1 MDVVEVLIHVHP
13 ELPDAERA
21 SVIQEIQGD
30 EGVVAVHFS
39 EVTNHILM
47 VKYDA
52 NATDAHKIL
61 AHAQTHDSAATIASM

>member
-21 SVIQEIQGD
+21 SVVQEIEGD
-30 EGVVAVHFS
+30 AGVVSAHFS
-39 EVTNHILM
+39 DVTNHILM

-52 NATDAHKIL
+52 AATDAHKIL
-61 AHAQTHDSAATIASM
+61 AHAQTHDQAATIASM